1 MLVGP
6 LLPVGLVE
14 RDGAREGKYVEIT
27 GTEGKKKKN
36 RNEIQSVLLLWE
48 NGGSGGSSY

>member
-14 RDGAREGKYVEIT
+14 RDGAKEGKYVEIT
-27 GTEGKKKKN
+27 GTEGKKKN

>member
-27 GTEGKKKKN
+27 GTEGKKTN

>member
-27 GTEGKKKKN
+27 GTEGKKKKQ
-36 RNEIQSVLLLWE
+36 E
-48 NGGSGGSSY
+48 